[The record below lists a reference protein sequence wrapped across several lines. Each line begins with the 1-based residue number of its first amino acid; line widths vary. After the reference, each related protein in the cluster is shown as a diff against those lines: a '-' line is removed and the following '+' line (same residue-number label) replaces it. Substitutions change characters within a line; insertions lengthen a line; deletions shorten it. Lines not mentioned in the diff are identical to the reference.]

1 MADQKSTF
9 DESQLPEWAVHG
21 TESQEELDSFFNSPA
36 DRGRAETAF
45 AIPRGESDA
54 ADSDRDAVSAAA
66 QTVADGAGTPSAAS
80 FVSAHAEEF
89 AMPSAGASANG
100 QRAHSDEQIP
110 VSAVFAGASPEGA
123 EAQSVWEAIEDA
135 AREDAELIG
144 AEAKSAVGRVQDPSG
159 ESAAGDEG
167 ADSTAGDESAASA
180 VGDEGGDDGGGFG
193 FGKKE
198 NDSDAPTPRRED
210 FAKFRCIY
218 ESKDGQLALYEDEH
232 GHLTAVNTNRFV

>member
-66 QTVADGAGTPSAAS
+66 QTLADGAGASSAAS
-80 FVSAHAEEF
+80 YVSAHAEKF

-135 AREDAELIG
+135 AREDAELVG
-144 AEAKSAVGRVQDPSG
+144 AEAEGAVGHVQESSG
-159 ESAAGDEG
+159 ESAAGDE
-167 ADSTAGDESAASA
+167 SAASA
-180 VGDEGGDDGGGFG
+180 SGDEGGDDDGGFG